1 MLRSEDVL
9 DDEVV
14 GKARDGFAR
23 VGRVGRVSIAA
34 LPLFLSR
41 ASFLAGHRVGGCFC
55 VRVVC
60 ASLCVVA
67 SENRVAT
74 TEVPTACPRKKP
86 EVSYF

>member
-23 VGRVGRVSIAA
+23 VGRVGRISIAA

-55 VRVVC
+55 VRVVS